1 MIALNTGVIFEKLVA
16 LPYTAAWKSPE
27 KKKIYQNKWNVSN
40 MKINEWY

>member
-1 MIALNTGVIFEKLVA
+1 MKMIALNTGVIFEKLVA

-27 KKKIYQNKWNVSN
+27 KKKKWNISN